1 MAKIKKM
8 SPAEYQRRL
17 QPLLNLQTVQKIV
30 EEITL
35 SDQKPLKNEKINE
48 WEQGLRPDGN
58 RIGFY
63 RDPEYAIF
71 KEQINPRADG
81 TVDLLLSRQTAST
94 LFVSKGNKNGS
105 FIFGMNDTHNLIG
118 RYGIDILGLNQ
129 EWFNK
134 RQNDIYRLTLVFD
147 IKRKF
152 RIG

>member
-1 MAKIKKM
+1 MVKIKKM

-17 QPLLNLQTVQKIV
+17 QPLLNQQTLQKIV

-35 SDQKPLKNEKINE
+35 SDQKPLKAEKINE
-48 WEQGLRPDGN
+48 WEQGLRPNGD

-63 RDPEYAIF
+63 RDAEYAIF
-71 KEQINPRADG
+71 KEQINPKAGG
-81 TVDLLLSRQTAST
+81 TVDLLLSRRTAST
-94 LFVSKGNKNGS
+94 LFVHKSNRNGS

-147 IKRKF
+147 IKRKY